1 MKFFAKLLAPL
12 FAMALTAC
20 EDVPAPYEVFD
31 GDNNEKPQA
40 TSIYYS
46 SSNLYT
52 GWSVVAVTPDQPW
65 SQGSSYTQATG
76 YQNWDGSGTKSNR
89 EVKGYLISPKF
100 NTAAAETGKV
110 KMSFNYTIRYTNN
123 VSGWKNNHKVMVSK
137 DFDGDADNFANAT
150 WQTLDVDLVESPYS
164 DWTLYPSGDIQLP
177 DEYVNVDGVYVAFYF
192 EAPASSSTTWELMD
206 FVITDGVAE
215 GTGGDEP
222 GGEDP
227 DVPSIDV
234 DLSKADLCIDAS
246 ALGLANTATF
256 ESYEADGL
264 TIKAEKGSGSNVPKY
279 YTSGTAVRLYP
290 GNFMNVASDK
300 TIQKLVFTCVKGSVA
315 NNNVDAEPGT
325 VSVSDPT
332 VLIDGIN
339 AKEVTVTNTDTSTG
353 AASNLRWQ
361 KIYVF
366 YAQ

>member
-1 MKFFAKLLAPL
+1 M
-12 FAMALTAC
+12 
-20 EDVPAPYEVFD
+20 
-31 GDNNEKPQA
+31 
-40 TSIYYS
+40 
-46 SSNLYT
+46 
-52 GWSVVAVTPDQPW
+52 
-65 SQGSSYTQATG
+65 
-76 YQNWDGSGTKSNR
+76 
-89 EVKGYLISPKF
+89 
-100 NTAAAETGKV
+100 
-110 KMSFNYTIRYTNN
+110 
-123 VSGWKNNHKVMVSK
+123 
-137 DFDGDADNFANAT
+137 
-150 WQTLDVDLVESPYS
+150 
-164 DWTLYPSGDIQLP
+164 
-177 DEYVNVDGVYVAFYF
+177 NVDGVYVAFYF
-192 EAPASSSTTWELMD
+192 YAPATGSTTWELMN
-206 FVITDGVAE
+206 FAISDGVAE
-215 GTGGDEP
+215 AGGSEPGGDEP
-222 GGEDP
+222 
-227 DVPSIDV
+227 DVPGIDV

-246 ALGLANTATF
+246 ALGLGNAETF
-256 ESYEADGL
+256 ESYEADGV

-315 NNNVDAEPGT
+315 NNNVAAEPGT